1 MIFQEYK
8 TKVNKTQHLNMSD
21 NITGQQ
27 QPTLVQA
34 ASRIAIK
41 TGILCSISFVC
52 SIRGITSPGLAT
64 IGHITALWA
73 IYDIFKQLVK
83 YRLFVQD
90 IRFGKCLKMAFLI
103 CIFAGLL
110 TNMVQYLYFQFF
122 DKGLFLSTL
131 ASLMETP
138 EYKEIINIAF
148 SDIPQSQWNEAFH
161 LINIQTL
168 MTEFIMMNLLLSVPV
183 SLLTAGIASVPKIK
197 SPAPPKE

>member
-1 MIFQEYK
+1 
-8 TKVNKTQHLNMSD
+8 MS
-21 NITGQQ
+21 NNTPGQQ
-27 QPTLVQA
+27 HPTLVQA

-52 SIRGITSPGLAT
+52 SVRGITSPGLAT
-64 IGHITALWA
+64 IGHIAALWA

-131 ASLMETP
+131 ATLMETP
-138 EYKEIINIAF
+138 EYKEIIKAAF
-148 SDIPQSQWNEAFH
+148 ADISQREWNEAFQQ
-161 LINIQTL
+161 INVQTL
-168 MTEFIMMNLLLSVPV
+168 MQQFILMNLLLSVPV

-197 SPAPPKE
+197 NPAQPKE